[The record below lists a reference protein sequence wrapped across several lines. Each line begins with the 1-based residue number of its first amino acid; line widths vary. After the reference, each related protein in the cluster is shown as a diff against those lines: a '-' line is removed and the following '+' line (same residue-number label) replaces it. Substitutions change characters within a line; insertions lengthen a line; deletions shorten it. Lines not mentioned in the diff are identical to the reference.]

1 MLALNGGSPLRNS
14 PFPSWP
20 IYGHGEEEALL
31 AVLHSDRWFLA
42 EHTERFERDFAAFQE
57 AKFGI
62 ATSNGTT
69 ALQVALSAIG
79 IRPGDEVIV
88 PAYTFIATASAVVAS
103 GGIPIFADIDPDT
116 YNIAPQSVA
125 NAITEKTLAII
136 GVHIGGCPCDL
147 DALNALAADHQIHL
161 IEDAAQAHAA
171 AWKGRR
177 VGAIGHL
184 GTFSFQASKNL
195 CAGEGGFIT
204 TDDEVLAE
212 RAWSVHNCGRSRTG
226 AWYEHPLI
234 GSNYRISEFHAALL
248 LHQLERLEAQTARRT
263 ENSALLTSLLHQIEG
278 IAPMGEDERTTT
290 HAHHLYIFRYQAES
304 TGLTRDRFIEALSAE
319 GIPCSSGYR
328 PLYREAAFTTHFIAS
343 PLSSPYFQGRPD
355 YSGVSCPVTEH
366 ACVREAVWLTQNMLL
381 GTADDMRDIASA
393 INKVLTHAAALL

>member
-1 MLALNGGSPLRNS
+1 MRSA

-20 IYGHGEEEALL
+20 IYGPAEEEALL
-31 AVLHSDRWFLA
+31 AVLHSDRWFLDKQ
-42 EHTERFERDFAAFQE
+42 TERFERDFASFQE
-57 AKFGI
+57 AKFGV

-69 ALQVALSAIG
+69 ALQVALDTIG

-88 PAYTFIATASAVVAS
+88 PAYTFIATASAVVAT
-103 GGIPIFADIDPDT
+103 GGIPIFADIDPET
-116 YNIAPQSVA
+116 YNIDPQSA
-125 NAITEKTLAII
+125 ADAITEKTRAII
-136 GVHIGGCPCDL
+136 GVHIGGHPCDL
-147 DALNALAADHQIHL
+147 DALSALAARHKIHL

-177 VGAIGHL
+177 VGAIGDL

-204 TDDEVLAE
+204 TDDETLAD

-226 AWYEHPLI
+226 AWYEHPLV

-248 LHQLERLEAQTARRT
+248 LHQLERLEAQTTRRT
-263 ENSALLTSLLHQIEG
+263 ENAALLTSLLRDIEG
-278 IAPMGEDERTTT
+278 ITPMSKDARTTT
-290 HAHHLYIFRYQAES
+290 HAYHLYIFRYQAES
-304 TGLTRDRFIEALSAE
+304 TGLSRDRFIEGLCAE

-328 PLYREAAFTTHFIAS
+328 PLYGEAAFTTRFADS
-343 PLSSPYFQGRPD
+343 PLISPYFGGKPD
-355 YSGVSCPVTEH
+355 YSSVSCPVTER
-366 ACVREAVWLTQNMLL
+366 ACYSESIWLTQNMLL

-393 INKVLTHAAALL
+393 IDKVLKGAADLL

>member
-1 MLALNGGSPLRNS
+1 
-14 PFPSWP
+14 
-20 IYGHGEEEALL
+20 
-31 AVLHSDRWFLA
+31 
-42 EHTERFERDFAAFQE
+42 
-57 AKFGI
+57 
-62 ATSNGTT
+62 
-69 ALQVALSAIG
+69 
-79 IRPGDEVIV
+79 
-88 PAYTFIATASAVVAS
+88 
-103 GGIPIFADIDPDT
+103 
-116 YNIAPQSVA
+116 
-125 NAITEKTLAII
+125 
-136 GVHIGGCPCDL
+136 VHIGGCPCDL
-147 DALNALAADHQIHL
+147 DALNAWAADHQIHL

-204 TDDEVLAE
+204 TDDEALAE

-328 PLYREAAFTTHFIAS
+328 PLYREAAFTTHFIDS

>member
-1 MLALNGGSPLRNS
+1 MLALNGGPPLRS
-14 PFPSWP
+14 TPFPSWP
-20 IYGHGEEEALL
+20 VYGPAEEEALL
-31 AVLHSDRWFLA
+31 SVLHSGRWFLDK
-42 EHTERFERDFAAFQE
+42 HIERFECEFASFQE

-69 ALQVALSAIG
+69 ALQVALDAIG

-88 PAYTFIATASAVVAS
+88 PAYTFMATASAVVAT

-116 YNIAPQSVA
+116 YNIDPQSAA

-136 GVHIGGCPCDL
+136 GVHIGGQPCDL
-147 DALNALAADHQIHL
+147 DTLNKLAAQHQIYL
-161 IEDAAQAHAA
+161 LEDAAQAHAA

-204 TDDEVLAE
+204 TDDQALAD

-248 LHQLERLEAQTARRT
+248 LQQLTRLEAQTACRT
-263 ENSALLTSLLHQIEG
+263 ANATLLTSLLREIEG
-278 IAPMGEDERTTT
+278 IVPMGADDRTTT
-290 HAHHLYIFRYQAES
+290 HAHHLYIFRYRAES
-304 TGLTRDRFIEALSAE
+304 TGLSRDRFIEALCAE
-319 GIPCSSGYR
+319 GIPCASGYR
-328 PLYREAAFTTHFIAS
+328 PLYREAAFTTRFNDY
-343 PLSSPYFQGRPD
+343 PLTSPYFQGRPD
-355 YSGVSCPVTEH
+355 YGGVSCPVTERVC
-366 ACVREAVWLTQNMLL
+366 ASEAIWLTQNMLL
-381 GTADDMRDIASA
+381 GTADDIRDIATA
-393 INKVLTHAAALL
+393 IDKVLAAAAELI